1 MFRTIC
7 VIDQIFSRHN
17 QISDLHKQNLAE
29 HHRKM
34 GGALAG
40 FEDDGGPSG
49 MQLQYRDRA
58 KERRQKYGADDAP
71 KPNRLK
77 EKYLRAVEHMET
89 SAAAVG
95 GADGK
100 KKIGSDNK
108 GNKMLQKMGWKDGQG
123 LGKKNQGRTEI
134 VEVTIIL
141 WPYYFYFQAV
151 F

>member
-1 MFRTIC
+1 
-7 VIDQIFSRHN
+7 
-17 QISDLHKQNLAE
+17 
-29 HHRKM
+29 
-34 GGALAG
+34 
-40 FEDDGGPSG
+40 

-58 KERRQKYGADDAP
+58 KERRQKFGADDAP

-77 EKYLRAVEHMET
+77 EKYLRAVEHMES
-89 SAAAVG
+89 SAVERAG

-141 WPYYFYFQAV
+141 RPHDLTFQAE
-151 F
+151 FR